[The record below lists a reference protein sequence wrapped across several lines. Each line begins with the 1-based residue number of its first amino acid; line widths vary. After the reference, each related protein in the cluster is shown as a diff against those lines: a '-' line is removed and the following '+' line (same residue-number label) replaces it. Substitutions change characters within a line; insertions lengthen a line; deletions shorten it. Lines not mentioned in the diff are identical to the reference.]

1 MNDRLDRF
9 SAQPAQTQRFLR
21 KREAVLE
28 AAARVFNEHGVK
40 GATLAEVGRELGLA
54 TNSVTYYYKRKEDL
68 ASACFLR
75 AIEVQTEVAHAAAA
89 HPALRERV
97 AAFVRG
103 SYAIEQAIV
112 LGERPVLVTYNEIR
126 ALPPSHATA
135 VFDAYGAMFRGVRR
149 LLEGSVEGTARGL
162 LNARAHLLL
171 SMANS
176 RSLARRVDPGDITL
190 MAERVCDIVLDGI
203 AGARATWVDDA
214 ELGELEAAAGALA
227 ASAEP
232 AGPEQDFLRVATQLI
247 NEQGFRGASV
257 ERISARLNLT
267 KGSFYHHHDNK
278 EDLIGACF
286 ERSQAKLRETI
297 AASRAAG
304 GSGWARLARTARRLV
319 RYQLSAQGPLLR
331 MTAVSALPPERR
343 IRVLQ
348 TQDRLNEQLRSF
360 VVDGMID
367 GSIRPVDP
375 AVAAHLVGSMIN
387 AAATLPRWAAGL
399 SPGQADRAFARPL
412 LLGIGCQD

>member
-1 MNDRLDRF
+1 MNDRLDAF

-54 TNSVTYYYKRKEDL
+54 TNSITYYYKRKEDL

-75 AIEVQTEVAHAAAA
+75 AIEAQTEVALAAASQ
-89 HPALRERV
+89 PALRERV
-97 AAFVRG
+97 AAFIRG

-112 LGERPVLVTYNEIR
+112 LGERPALVSYNEIR
-126 ALPPSHATA
+126 ALPPSHAPA
-135 VFDAYGAMFRGVRR
+135 VFDAYGAMFRCVRR
-149 LLEGSVEGTARGL
+149 LLDDSVDGSTRGL

-176 RSLARRVDPGDITL
+176 RLLARRVDPGDIAL

-203 AGARATWVDDA
+203 AASRSAWVDDGVDDGVVDA
-214 ELGELEAAAGALA
+214 SPTSAAA
-227 ASAEP
+227 

-257 ERISARLNLT
+257 DRISARLNLT

-286 ERSQAKLRETI
+286 ERSQATLRDTI

-304 GSGWARLARTARRLV
+304 GTGWARLARTARQLV
-319 RYQLSAQGPLLR
+319 RHQLSPQGPLLR

-343 IRVLQ
+343 VRVLQ
-348 TQDRLNEQLRSF
+348 TQERLNEQLRWF
-360 VVDGMID
+360 VVDGLID
-367 GSIRPVDP
+367 GSIRPLDP
-375 AVAAHLVGSMIN
+375 TVAAHLVSSMIN
-387 AAATLPRWAAGL
+387 AAATLPRWTTGL
-399 SPGQADRAFARPL
+399 SPGDADRAFARPL
-412 LLGIGCQD
+412 MLGIGCPG